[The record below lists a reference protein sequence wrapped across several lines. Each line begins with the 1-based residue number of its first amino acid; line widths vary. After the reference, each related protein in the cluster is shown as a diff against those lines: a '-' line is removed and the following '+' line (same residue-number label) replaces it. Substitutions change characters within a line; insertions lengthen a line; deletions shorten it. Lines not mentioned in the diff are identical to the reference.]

1 MNVGK
6 PVGKNRVL
14 LMAYY
19 ERFTCPLTLLPTV
32 CRPNACRQTGFRRFY
47 ISGKVA
53 VAVSV
58 RSFATMRVRHIQGGS
73 KKYAVDFKRI
83 CQ

>member
-47 ISGKVA
+47 ILNLCLFERFYISGKVA
-53 VAVSV
+53 VALSV
-58 RSFATMRVRHIQGGS
+58 RSFATLRVRHIQGG
-73 KKYAVDFKRI
+73 
-83 CQ
+83 